1 MARYAVEHIW
11 EGKKEYFLIRDHQSW
26 QMVLLPSKYLTH
38 LIRANRSPNTVG
50 RRAKSIRFYLEYLNE
65 TELELSQVAEQEFQ
79 EQYEHYV
86 GFLHWLK
93 AGNHLNDKKEKLPSN
108 KTCNAYLKDVFRF
121 FCFLELEADMERLKV
136 LYYDSFT
143 THDSI
148 GVKRK
153 LRFRS
158 FNGYLKE
165 EERNVRPAE
174 HNEILELLKQCTNC
188 RDQLLIML
196 LAETGYRIGEILG
209 VDYTR
214 DIDYERHTIRVFFRD
229 DNENRARAKNAAY
242 RNAKISDATFQ
253 FLLFYLSKY
262 RELLQH
268 QQMLFV
274 NIEGETKGKA
284 LQVDLERNETVHVP
298 ITCLRGFDRIFI
310 HRMKEELKTLAG
322 QRKYTTEYR
331 DQWMC
336 LTHYPEIE
344 IAESFLASKDGKE
357 LLWDFTLGCP
367 RNLKMQIFTVLKVVI
382 HTYEGEMRKEKLLAL
397 RRFYQFCVK
406 HQVADIETMTLD
418 KEQQFEQ
425 ELAEEFKGRKKRTVF
440 GILRTSRKILFI
452 QASEI
457 HWQANVWFLERFH
470 FSKERM
476 NPSKPIE
483 LVSFKEVTNLENQ
496 KILQKYL
503 RYLFG
508 ITDLCIST
516 IRIKL
521 LELRTFLVH
530 FNGEKKP
537 IYEMEAEKIQKYLE
551 GIRNQNTREAT
562 ANGRIFMILQFYN
575 FLVVK
580 RYLKKI
586 PFRHEYYLQK
596 EVRVHNDRSVPE
608 GVYTE
613 ILSKLAEF
621 PEHLRLM
628 FLHLWCTGIRGSE
641 VCTLTGDGY
650 EEKDGDY
657 WLKVYQVKMKTYK
670 RIPIPEALYKLVQV
684 YKKKYQIGPEEYLFQ
699 NQTGGAFRYGTFRY
713 QMLKYCE
720 KYQIADGEYLF
731 KSHDYRHNLA
741 TLYYDSGISLQAVR
755 DYLGHEYEEM
765 TRQYVDYMPKKLEKA
780 SEAYFQE
787 ETHSFAAELMK
798 GEFHG

>member
-1 MARYAVEHIW
+1 MPAYQLYVYEEQEKREALEQKICEQVDACTEVNGVIRNRV
-11 EGKKEYFLIRDHQSW
+11 KKFLI
-26 QMVLLPSKYLTH
+26 
-38 LIRANRSPNTVG
+38 
-50 RRAKSIRFYLEYLNE
+50 EE
-65 TELELSQVAEQEFQ
+65 
-79 EQYEHYV
+79 
-86 GFLHWLK
+86 
-93 AGNHLNDKKEKLPSN
+93 
-108 KTCNAYLKDVFRF
+108 
-121 FCFLELEADMERLKV
+121 
-136 LYYDSFT
+136 
-143 THDSI
+143 
-148 GVKRK
+148 GV
-153 LRFRS
+153 
-158 FNGYLKE
+158 
-165 EERNVRPAE
+165 
-174 HNEILELLKQCTNC
+174 T
-188 RDQLLIML
+188 
-196 LAETGYRIGEILG
+196 
-209 VDYTR
+209 
-214 DIDYERHTIRVFFRD
+214 DISEM
-229 DNENRARAKNAAY
+229 NAALRVRY
-242 RNAKISDATFQ
+242 
-253 FLLFYLSKY
+253 
-262 RELLQH
+262 
-268 QQMLFV
+268 
-274 NIEGETKGKA
+274 EGY
-284 LQVDLERNETVHVP
+284 LERNETVYVP
-298 ITCLRGFDRIFI
+298 ITCLRGFDKIFI

-331 DQWMC
+331 DQWLC
-336 LTHYPEIE
+336 LTHYPEVE
-344 IAESFLASKDGKE
+344 VAESFLMSKGGME
-357 LLWDFTLGCP
+357 LVWNFTLECP
-367 RNLKMQIFTVLKVVI
+367 RKLKMQIFTVLKEVI
-382 HTYEGEMRKEKLLAL
+382 HTYKGWTRKEKLLVL
-397 RRFYQFCVK
+397 QRLYQFCVEE
-406 HQVADIETMTLD
+406 QVSDIETMTMEE
-418 KEQQFEQ
+418 EQRFEQ
-425 ELAEEFKGRKKRTVF
+425 ELSEHFCRKKKSMGVAVIRM
-440 GILRTSRKILFI
+440 SRKILFL
-452 QASEI
+452 QAPEI
-457 HWQANVWFLERFH
+457 NWNANVWFLERFH

-496 KILQKYL
+496 KILQKYM

-516 IRIKL
+516 IRIKM

-530 FNGEKKP
+530 FNGEKSP
-537 IYEMEAEKIQKYLE
+537 IYEVEAEKIQRYLE
-551 GIRNQNTREAT
+551 SIQKQDTREKT

-575 FLVVK
+575 FLTVK
-580 RYLKKI
+580 GYLKKI

-596 EVRVHNDRSVPE
+596 EVHIHHDRSVPE
-608 GVYTE
+608 RIYTE

-720 KYQIADGEYLF
+720 KYQIANGEYIF

-741 TLYYDSGISLQAVR
+741 TLYYDSGISIQAVR

-765 TRQYVDYMPKKLEKA
+765 TRQYVDYMPKKLEQA

-787 ETHSFAAELMK
+787 ETHSFATELMK

>member
-1 MARYAVEHIW
+1 MPAYQLYVYEEQEKREALEQKICEQVDACTEVNGVIRNRV
-11 EGKKEYFLIRDHQSW
+11 KKFLI
-26 QMVLLPSKYLTH
+26 
-38 LIRANRSPNTVG
+38 
-50 RRAKSIRFYLEYLNE
+50 EE
-65 TELELSQVAEQEFQ
+65 
-79 EQYEHYV
+79 
-86 GFLHWLK
+86 
-93 AGNHLNDKKEKLPSN
+93 
-108 KTCNAYLKDVFRF
+108 
-121 FCFLELEADMERLKV
+121 
-136 LYYDSFT
+136 
-143 THDSI
+143 
-148 GVKRK
+148 GV
-153 LRFRS
+153 
-158 FNGYLKE
+158 
-165 EERNVRPAE
+165 
-174 HNEILELLKQCTNC
+174 T
-188 RDQLLIML
+188 
-196 LAETGYRIGEILG
+196 
-209 VDYTR
+209 
-214 DIDYERHTIRVFFRD
+214 DISEM
-229 DNENRARAKNAAY
+229 NAALRVRY
-242 RNAKISDATFQ
+242 
-253 FLLFYLSKY
+253 
-262 RELLQH
+262 
-268 QQMLFV
+268 
-274 NIEGETKGKA
+274 EGY
-284 LQVDLERNETVHVP
+284 LERNETVYVP
-298 ITCLRGFDRIFI
+298 ITCLRGFDKIFI

-331 DQWMC
+331 DQWLC
-336 LTHYPEIE
+336 LTHYPEVE
-344 IAESFLASKDGKE
+344 VAESFLMSKGGME
-357 LLWDFTLGCP
+357 LVWNFTLECP
-367 RNLKMQIFTVLKVVI
+367 GKLKMQIFTVLKEVI
-382 HTYEGEMRKEKLLAL
+382 HTYKGWTRKEKLLAL
-397 RRFYQFCVK
+397 QRLYQFCVEE
-406 HQVADIETMTLD
+406 QVSDIETMTMEE
-418 KEQQFEQ
+418 EQRFEQ
-425 ELAEEFKGRKKRTVF
+425 ELSEHFCRKKKSMGVAVIRM
-440 GILRTSRKILFI
+440 SRKILFL
-452 QASEI
+452 QAPEI
-457 HWQANVWFLERFH
+457 NWNANVWFLERFH

-496 KILQKYL
+496 KILQKYM

-516 IRIKL
+516 IRIKM

-530 FNGEKKP
+530 FNGEKSP
-537 IYEMEAEKIQKYLE
+537 IYEVEAEKIQRYLE
-551 GIRNQNTREAT
+551 SIQKQDTREKT

-575 FLVVK
+575 FLTVK
-580 RYLKKI
+580 GYLKKI

-596 EVRVHNDRSVPE
+596 EVHIHHDRSVPE
-608 GVYTE
+608 RIYTE

-720 KYQIADGEYLF
+720 KYQIANGEYIF

-741 TLYYDSGISLQAVR
+741 TLYYDSGISIQAVR

-765 TRQYVDYMPKKLEKA
+765 TRQYVDYMPKKLEQA

-787 ETHSFAAELMK
+787 ETHSFATELMK

>member
-1 MARYAVEHIW
+1 MPAYQLYVYEKQEKREALEQKICEQVDACTEVNGVIRNRV
-11 EGKKEYFLIRDHQSW
+11 KKFLI
-26 QMVLLPSKYLTH
+26 
-38 LIRANRSPNTVG
+38 
-50 RRAKSIRFYLEYLNE
+50 EE
-65 TELELSQVAEQEFQ
+65 
-79 EQYEHYV
+79 
-86 GFLHWLK
+86 
-93 AGNHLNDKKEKLPSN
+93 
-108 KTCNAYLKDVFRF
+108 
-121 FCFLELEADMERLKV
+121 
-136 LYYDSFT
+136 
-143 THDSI
+143 
-148 GVKRK
+148 GV
-153 LRFRS
+153 
-158 FNGYLKE
+158 
-165 EERNVRPAE
+165 
-174 HNEILELLKQCTNC
+174 T
-188 RDQLLIML
+188 
-196 LAETGYRIGEILG
+196 
-209 VDYTR
+209 
-214 DIDYERHTIRVFFRD
+214 DISEM
-229 DNENRARAKNAAY
+229 NAALRVRY
-242 RNAKISDATFQ
+242 
-253 FLLFYLSKY
+253 
-262 RELLQH
+262 
-268 QQMLFV
+268 
-274 NIEGETKGKA
+274 EGY
-284 LQVDLERNETVHVP
+284 LERNETVYVP
-298 ITCLRGFDRIFI
+298 ITCLRGFDKIFI

-331 DQWMC
+331 DQWLC
-336 LTHYPEIE
+336 LTHYPEVE
-344 IAESFLASKDGKE
+344 VAESFLMSKGEME
-357 LLWDFTLGCP
+357 LVWNFTLECP
-367 RNLKMQIFTVLKVVI
+367 RKLKMQIFTVLKEVI
-382 HTYEGEMRKEKLLAL
+382 HAYKGWTRKEKLLAL
-397 RRFYQFCVK
+397 QRLYQFCVEE
-406 HQVADIETMTLD
+406 QVSDIETMTMEE
-418 KEQQFEQ
+418 EQRFEQ
-425 ELAEEFKGRKKRTVF
+425 ELSEHFCRKKKSVGVAVIRM
-440 GILRTSRKILFI
+440 SRKILFL
-452 QASEI
+452 QAPEI
-457 HWQANVWFLERFH
+457 NWNANVWFLERFH

-496 KILQKYL
+496 KILQKYM

-516 IRIKL
+516 IRIKM

-530 FNGEKKP
+530 FNGEESP
-537 IYEMEAEKIQKYLE
+537 IYEVEAEKIQRYLE
-551 GIRNQNTREAT
+551 SIQKQDTHEKT

-575 FLVVK
+575 VLIVK
-580 RYLKKI
+580 GYLKKI

-596 EVRVHNDRSVPE
+596 EVHIHHDRSVSE
-608 GVYTE
+608 RTYTE

-720 KYQIADGEYLF
+720 KYQIANGEYIF

-741 TLYYDSGISLQAVR
+741 TLYYDSGISIQAVR

>member
-1 MARYAVEHIW
+1 MPAYQLHIY
-11 EGKKEYFLIRDHQSW
+11 EQQEEREALEQKICEQVDTCTEVNGKIRNRVKKFLIEEGITNISEMDVALR
-26 QMVLLPSKYLTH
+26 LRYEE
-38 LIRANRSPNTVG
+38 
-50 RRAKSIRFYLEYLNE
+50 YLE
-65 TELELSQVAEQEFQ
+65 
-79 EQYEHYV
+79 
-86 GFLHWLK
+86 K
-93 AGNHLNDKKEKLPSN
+93 
-108 KTCNAYLKDVFRF
+108 
-121 FCFLELEADMERLKV
+121 
-136 LYYDSFT
+136 
-143 THDSI
+143 
-148 GVKRK
+148 
-153 LRFRS
+153 
-158 FNGYLKE
+158 
-165 EERNVRPAE
+165 
-174 HNEILELLKQCTNC
+174 
-188 RDQLLIML
+188 
-196 LAETGYRIGEILG
+196 
-209 VDYTR
+209 
-214 DIDYERHTIRVFFRD
+214 
-229 DNENRARAKNAAY
+229 
-242 RNAKISDATFQ
+242 
-253 FLLFYLSKY
+253 
-262 RELLQH
+262 
-268 QQMLFV
+268 
-274 NIEGETKGKA
+274 
-284 LQVDLERNETVHVP
+284 NETVHAP
-298 ITCLRGFDRIFI
+298 ITCLRGFDRIFL

-331 DQWMC
+331 DQWLC
-336 LTHYPEIE
+336 LTHYPDVEV
-344 IAESFLASKDGKE
+344 AESFLTSKDGKE
-357 LLWDFTLGCP
+357 LVWNFTLECP
-367 RNLKMQIFTVLKVVI
+367 RKLKMQIFTVLKEVI
-382 HTYEGEMRKEKLLAL
+382 HTYEGWTRKEKLLAL
-397 RRFYQFCVK
+397 QRLYQFCVVN
-406 HQVADIETMTLD
+406 QVSDIETMTLEE
-418 KEQQFEQ
+418 EQKFALKLSEDLG
-425 ELAEEFKGRKKRTVF
+425 EKKKNAVF
-440 GILRTSRKILFI
+440 GILRMSRKILFL
-452 QASEI
+452 QAPEI
-457 HWQANVWFLERFH
+457 NWNANVWFLERFH
-470 FSKERM
+470 FSKERI
-476 NPSKPIE
+476 NPSKPVE

-521 LELRTFLVH
+521 LELRTFLVY
-530 FNGEKKP
+530 FNGEEKP
-537 IYEMEAEKIQKYLE
+537 IYEVEAEKIQRYLE
-551 GIRNQNTREAT
+551 SIQRQDTREKT

-586 PFRHEYYLQK
+586 PFRYEYYLQK
-596 EVRVHNDRSVPE
+596 EVHVHNDRSVPE

-720 KYQIADGEYLF
+720 KYQIANGEYIF

-741 TLYYDSGISLQAVR
+741 TLYYDNGISIQAVR

>member
-1 MARYAVEHIW
+1 MPAYQLHVYEQPEEREVLERKICEQVDACTEIN
-11 EGKKEYFLIRDHQSW
+11 GKIRNRVKKFLIEEGITDISEMDVSLRIRYG
-26 QMVLLPSKYLTH
+26 KYL
-38 LIRANRSPNTVG
+38 
-50 RRAKSIRFYLEYLNE
+50 K
-65 TELELSQVAEQEFQ
+65 
-79 EQYEHYV
+79 
-86 GFLHWLK
+86 
-93 AGNHLNDKKEKLPSN
+93 
-108 KTCNAYLKDVFRF
+108 
-121 FCFLELEADMERLKV
+121 
-136 LYYDSFT
+136 
-143 THDSI
+143 
-148 GVKRK
+148 
-153 LRFRS
+153 
-158 FNGYLKE
+158 
-165 EERNVRPAE
+165 
-174 HNEILELLKQCTNC
+174 
-188 RDQLLIML
+188 
-196 LAETGYRIGEILG
+196 
-209 VDYTR
+209 
-214 DIDYERHTIRVFFRD
+214 
-229 DNENRARAKNAAY
+229 
-242 RNAKISDATFQ
+242 
-253 FLLFYLSKY
+253 
-262 RELLQH
+262 
-268 QQMLFV
+268 
-274 NIEGETKGKA
+274 
-284 LQVDLERNETVHVP
+284 RNETVHAP
-298 ITCLRGFDRIFI
+298 ITCLRGFDGIVI
-310 HRMKEELKTLAG
+310 HRMKEEMQTLAG
-322 QRKYTTEYR
+322 RRKYTTEYR

-344 IAESFLASKDGKE
+344 VAESFLSSRDGEE
-357 LLWDFTLGCP
+357 LVWNFTLECP
-367 RNLKMQIFTVLKVVI
+367 KNLKIQIFTVLKEVI
-382 HTYEGEMRKEKLLAL
+382 HTYKGRYRKEKLLAL
-397 RRFYQFCVK
+397 QRFYQFCVK
-406 HQVADIETMTLD
+406 HQVTDIETMTLAE
-418 KEQQFEQ
+418 EQRFEQ
-425 ELAEEFKGRKKRTVF
+425 EFSERCGEGKKSAAF
-440 GILRTSRKILFI
+440 NILRTSRKILFL
-452 QASEI
+452 QAPEI

-470 FSKERM
+470 FSRERM
-476 NPSKPIE
+476 NPSKPVDLI
-483 LVSFKEVTNLENQ
+483 SFKEVTNLENQ
-496 KILQKYL
+496 KMLQKYL

-508 ITDLCIST
+508 ITDLSIST
-516 IRIKL
+516 IRIKQ
-521 LELRTFLVH
+521 LELRTFLAH
-530 FNGEKKP
+530 FNGEQKP

-551 GIRNQNTREAT
+551 SIQRQDTREKT
-562 ANGRIFMILQFYN
+562 VNGRIFVILQFYN

-580 RYLKKI
+580 GYLKNI

>member
-1 MARYAVEHIW
+1 MWVLSEVREKVCDFQKLPLDKSHFITEVKNMPAYQLYVYEEQEKREALEQKICEQVDACTEVNGVIRNRV
-11 EGKKEYFLIRDHQSW
+11 KKFLI
-26 QMVLLPSKYLTH
+26 
-38 LIRANRSPNTVG
+38 
-50 RRAKSIRFYLEYLNE
+50 EE
-65 TELELSQVAEQEFQ
+65 
-79 EQYEHYV
+79 
-86 GFLHWLK
+86 
-93 AGNHLNDKKEKLPSN
+93 
-108 KTCNAYLKDVFRF
+108 
-121 FCFLELEADMERLKV
+121 
-136 LYYDSFT
+136 
-143 THDSI
+143 
-148 GVKRK
+148 GV
-153 LRFRS
+153 
-158 FNGYLKE
+158 
-165 EERNVRPAE
+165 
-174 HNEILELLKQCTNC
+174 T
-188 RDQLLIML
+188 
-196 LAETGYRIGEILG
+196 
-209 VDYTR
+209 
-214 DIDYERHTIRVFFRD
+214 DISEM
-229 DNENRARAKNAAY
+229 NAALRVRY
-242 RNAKISDATFQ
+242 
-253 FLLFYLSKY
+253 
-262 RELLQH
+262 
-268 QQMLFV
+268 
-274 NIEGETKGKA
+274 EGY
-284 LQVDLERNETVHVP
+284 LERNETVYVP
-298 ITCLRGFDRIFI
+298 ITCLRGFDKIFI

-331 DQWMC
+331 DQWLC
-336 LTHYPEIE
+336 LTHYPEVE
-344 IAESFLASKDGKE
+344 VAESFLMSKGGME
-357 LLWDFTLGCP
+357 LVWNFTLECP
-367 RNLKMQIFTVLKVVI
+367 RKLKMQIFTVLKEVI
-382 HTYEGEMRKEKLLAL
+382 HTYKGWTRKEKLLAL
-397 RRFYQFCVK
+397 QRLYQFCVEE
-406 HQVADIETMTLD
+406 QVSDIETMTMEE
-418 KEQQFEQ
+418 EQRFEQ
-425 ELAEEFKGRKKRTVF
+425 ELSEHFCRKKKSMGVAVIRM
-440 GILRTSRKILFI
+440 SRKILFL
-452 QASEI
+452 QAPEI
-457 HWQANVWFLERFH
+457 NWNANVWFLERFH

-496 KILQKYL
+496 KILQKYM

-516 IRIKL
+516 IRIKM

-530 FNGEKKP
+530 FNGEKSP
-537 IYEMEAEKIQKYLE
+537 IYEVEAEKIQRYLE
-551 GIRNQNTREAT
+551 SIQKQDTREKT

-575 FLVVK
+575 FLTVK
-580 RYLKKI
+580 GYLKKI

-596 EVRVHNDRSVPE
+596 EVHIHHDRSVPE
-608 GVYTE
+608 RIYTE

-720 KYQIADGEYLF
+720 KYQIANGEYIF

-741 TLYYDSGISLQAVR
+741 TLYYDSGISIQAVR

-765 TRQYVDYMPKKLEKA
+765 TRQYVDYMPKKLEQA

-787 ETHSFAAELMK
+787 ETHSFATELMK

>member
-1 MARYAVEHIW
+1 MPAYQLYVYEEQEKREALEQKICEQVDACTEVNGVIRNRV
-11 EGKKEYFLIRDHQSW
+11 KKFLI
-26 QMVLLPSKYLTH
+26 
-38 LIRANRSPNTVG
+38 
-50 RRAKSIRFYLEYLNE
+50 EE
-65 TELELSQVAEQEFQ
+65 
-79 EQYEHYV
+79 
-86 GFLHWLK
+86 
-93 AGNHLNDKKEKLPSN
+93 
-108 KTCNAYLKDVFRF
+108 
-121 FCFLELEADMERLKV
+121 
-136 LYYDSFT
+136 
-143 THDSI
+143 
-148 GVKRK
+148 GV
-153 LRFRS
+153 
-158 FNGYLKE
+158 
-165 EERNVRPAE
+165 
-174 HNEILELLKQCTNC
+174 T
-188 RDQLLIML
+188 
-196 LAETGYRIGEILG
+196 
-209 VDYTR
+209 
-214 DIDYERHTIRVFFRD
+214 DISEM
-229 DNENRARAKNAAY
+229 NAALRVRY
-242 RNAKISDATFQ
+242 
-253 FLLFYLSKY
+253 
-262 RELLQH
+262 
-268 QQMLFV
+268 
-274 NIEGETKGKA
+274 EGY
-284 LQVDLERNETVHVP
+284 LERNETVYVP
-298 ITCLRGFDRIFI
+298 ITCLRGFDKIFI

-331 DQWMC
+331 DQWLC
-336 LTHYPEIE
+336 LTHYPEVE
-344 IAESFLASKDGKE
+344 VAESFLMSKGGME
-357 LLWDFTLGCP
+357 LVWNFTLECP
-367 RNLKMQIFTVLKVVI
+367 RKLKMQIFTVLKEVI
-382 HTYEGEMRKEKLLAL
+382 HTYKGWTRKEKLLAL
-397 RRFYQFCVK
+397 QRLYQFCVEE
-406 HQVADIETMTLD
+406 QVSDIETMTMEE
-418 KEQQFEQ
+418 EQRFEQ
-425 ELAEEFKGRKKRTVF
+425 ELSEHFCRKKKSMGVAVIRM
-440 GILRTSRKILFI
+440 SRKILFL
-452 QASEI
+452 QAPEI
-457 HWQANVWFLERFH
+457 NWNANVWFLERFH

-496 KILQKYL
+496 KILQKYM

-516 IRIKL
+516 IRIKM

-530 FNGEKKP
+530 FNGEEKP
-537 IYEMEAEKIQKYLE
+537 IYEVEAEKIQRYLE
-551 GIRNQNTREAT
+551 SIQKQDTREKT

-575 FLVVK
+575 FLTVK
-580 RYLKKI
+580 GYLKKI

-596 EVRVHNDRSVPE
+596 EVHIHHDRSVPE
-608 GVYTE
+608 RIYTE

-720 KYQIADGEYLF
+720 KYQIANGEYIF

-741 TLYYDSGISLQAVR
+741 TLYYDSGISIQAVR

-765 TRQYVDYMPKKLEKA
+765 TRQYVDYMPKKLEQA

-787 ETHSFAAELMK
+787 ETHSFATELMK

>member
-1 MARYAVEHIW
+1 MPAYQLYVYEEQEKREALEQKICEQVDACTEVNGVIRNRV
-11 EGKKEYFLIRDHQSW
+11 KKFLI
-26 QMVLLPSKYLTH
+26 
-38 LIRANRSPNTVG
+38 
-50 RRAKSIRFYLEYLNE
+50 EE
-65 TELELSQVAEQEFQ
+65 
-79 EQYEHYV
+79 
-86 GFLHWLK
+86 
-93 AGNHLNDKKEKLPSN
+93 
-108 KTCNAYLKDVFRF
+108 
-121 FCFLELEADMERLKV
+121 
-136 LYYDSFT
+136 
-143 THDSI
+143 
-148 GVKRK
+148 GV
-153 LRFRS
+153 
-158 FNGYLKE
+158 
-165 EERNVRPAE
+165 
-174 HNEILELLKQCTNC
+174 T
-188 RDQLLIML
+188 
-196 LAETGYRIGEILG
+196 
-209 VDYTR
+209 
-214 DIDYERHTIRVFFRD
+214 DISEM
-229 DNENRARAKNAAY
+229 NAALRVRY
-242 RNAKISDATFQ
+242 
-253 FLLFYLSKY
+253 
-262 RELLQH
+262 
-268 QQMLFV
+268 
-274 NIEGETKGKA
+274 EGY
-284 LQVDLERNETVHVP
+284 LERNETVYVP
-298 ITCLRGFDRIFI
+298 ITCLRGFDKIFI

-331 DQWMC
+331 DQWLC
-336 LTHYPEIE
+336 LTHYPEVE
-344 IAESFLASKDGKE
+344 VAESFLMSKGGME
-357 LLWDFTLGCP
+357 LVWNFTLECP
-367 RNLKMQIFTVLKVVI
+367 RKLKMQIFTVLKEVI
-382 HTYEGEMRKEKLLAL
+382 HTYKGWTRKEKLLAL
-397 RRFYQFCVK
+397 QRLYQFCVEE
-406 HQVADIETMTLD
+406 QVSDIETMTMEE
-418 KEQQFEQ
+418 EQRFEQ
-425 ELAEEFKGRKKRTVF
+425 ELSEHFCRKKKSMGVDVIRM
-440 GILRTSRKILFI
+440 SRKILFL
-452 QASEI
+452 QAPEI
-457 HWQANVWFLERFH
+457 NWNANVWFLERFH

-496 KILQKYL
+496 KILQKYM

-516 IRIKL
+516 IRIKM

-530 FNGEKKP
+530 FNGEKSP
-537 IYEMEAEKIQKYLE
+537 IYEVEAEKIQRYLE
-551 GIRNQNTREAT
+551 SIQKQDTREKT

-575 FLVVK
+575 FLTVK
-580 RYLKKI
+580 GYLKKI

-596 EVRVHNDRSVPE
+596 EVHIHHDRSVPE
-608 GVYTE
+608 RIYTE

-720 KYQIADGEYLF
+720 KYQIANGEYIF

-741 TLYYDSGISLQAVR
+741 TLYYDSGISIQAVR

-765 TRQYVDYMPKKLEKA
+765 TRQYVDYMPKKLEQA

-787 ETHSFAAELMK
+787 ETHSFATELMK

>member
-1 MARYAVEHIW
+1 MPAYQLYVYEEQEKREALEQKICEQVDACTEVNGVIRNRV
-11 EGKKEYFLIRDHQSW
+11 KKFLI
-26 QMVLLPSKYLTH
+26 
-38 LIRANRSPNTVG
+38 
-50 RRAKSIRFYLEYLNE
+50 EE
-65 TELELSQVAEQEFQ
+65 
-79 EQYEHYV
+79 
-86 GFLHWLK
+86 
-93 AGNHLNDKKEKLPSN
+93 
-108 KTCNAYLKDVFRF
+108 
-121 FCFLELEADMERLKV
+121 
-136 LYYDSFT
+136 
-143 THDSI
+143 
-148 GVKRK
+148 GV
-153 LRFRS
+153 
-158 FNGYLKE
+158 
-165 EERNVRPAE
+165 
-174 HNEILELLKQCTNC
+174 T
-188 RDQLLIML
+188 
-196 LAETGYRIGEILG
+196 
-209 VDYTR
+209 
-214 DIDYERHTIRVFFRD
+214 DISEM
-229 DNENRARAKNAAY
+229 NAALRVRY
-242 RNAKISDATFQ
+242 
-253 FLLFYLSKY
+253 
-262 RELLQH
+262 
-268 QQMLFV
+268 
-274 NIEGETKGKA
+274 EGY
-284 LQVDLERNETVHVP
+284 LERNETVYVP
-298 ITCLRGFDRIFI
+298 ITCLRGFDKIFI

-331 DQWMC
+331 DQWLC
-336 LTHYPEIE
+336 LTHYPEVE
-344 IAESFLASKDGKE
+344 VAESFLMSKGGTE
-357 LLWDFTLGCP
+357 LVWNFTLECP
-367 RNLKMQIFTVLKVVI
+367 RKLKMQIFTVLKEVI
-382 HTYEGEMRKEKLLAL
+382 HTYKGWTRKEKLLAL
-397 RRFYQFCVK
+397 QRLYQFCVEE
-406 HQVADIETMTLD
+406 QVSDIETMTMEE
-418 KEQQFEQ
+418 EQRFEQ
-425 ELAEEFKGRKKRTVF
+425 ELSEHFCRKKKSMGVAVIRM
-440 GILRTSRKILFI
+440 SRKILFL
-452 QASEI
+452 QAPEI
-457 HWQANVWFLERFH
+457 NWNANVWFLERFH

-496 KILQKYL
+496 KILQKYM

-516 IRIKL
+516 IRIKM

-530 FNGEKKP
+530 FNGEKSP
-537 IYEMEAEKIQKYLE
+537 IYEVEAEKIQRYLE
-551 GIRNQNTREAT
+551 SIQKQDTREKT

-575 FLVVK
+575 FLTVK
-580 RYLKKI
+580 GYLKKI

-596 EVRVHNDRSVPE
+596 EVHIHHDRSVPE
-608 GVYTE
+608 RIYTE

-720 KYQIADGEYLF
+720 KYQIANGEYIF

-741 TLYYDSGISLQAVR
+741 TLYYDSGISIQAVR

-765 TRQYVDYMPKKLEKA
+765 TRQYVDYMPKKLEQA

-787 ETHSFAAELMK
+787 ETHSFATELMK

>member
-1 MARYAVEHIW
+1 MPAYQLYVYEEQEKREALEQRISEQVDACTEVN
-11 EGKKEYFLIRDHQSW
+11 GKIRNRVKKFLIEEGITDISEMNAALR
-26 QMVLLPSKYLTH
+26 V
-38 LIRANRSPNTVG
+38 
-50 RRAKSIRFYLEYLNE
+50 
-65 TELELSQVAEQEFQ
+65 
-79 EQYEHYV
+79 QYE
-86 GFLHWLK
+86 
-93 AGNHLNDKKEKLPSN
+93 
-108 KTCNAYLKDVFRF
+108 
-121 FCFLELEADMERLKV
+121 
-136 LYYDSFT
+136 
-143 THDSI
+143 
-148 GVKRK
+148 
-153 LRFRS
+153 
-158 FNGYLKE
+158 GY
-165 EERNVRPAE
+165 
-174 HNEILELLKQCTNC
+174 
-188 RDQLLIML
+188 
-196 LAETGYRIGEILG
+196 
-209 VDYTR
+209 
-214 DIDYERHTIRVFFRD
+214 
-229 DNENRARAKNAAY
+229 
-242 RNAKISDATFQ
+242 
-253 FLLFYLSKY
+253 
-262 RELLQH
+262 
-268 QQMLFV
+268 
-274 NIEGETKGKA
+274 
-284 LQVDLERNETVHVP
+284 LERNETVHVP
-298 ITCLRGFDRIFI
+298 ITCLRAFDKIFI
-310 HRMKEELKTLAG
+310 HRMKEEMQTLAG
-322 QRKYTTEYR
+322 RRKYTIEYQ

-336 LTHYPEIE
+336 LTHYPDVE

-357 LLWDFTLGCP
+357 LLWDFTLEYP
-367 RNLKMQIFTVLKVVI
+367 RNLKMQIFMVLKAVI

-397 RRFYQFCVK
+397 RRFYRFCVN
-406 HQVADIETMTLD
+406 HQVTDIETMTLSE
-418 KEQQFEQ
+418 EQQFEQ
-425 ELAEEFKGRKKRTVF
+425 ELAEEFKGRKKRAVF

-452 QASEI
+452 QAPEI

-476 NPSKPIE
+476 NPSKPVE

-530 FNGEKKP
+530 FNGEEKP

-580 RYLKKI
+580 GYLKKI

-596 EVRVHNDRSVPE
+596 EVRVHNDRSVP
-608 GVYTE
+608 GNVYVE

-650 EEKDGDY
+650 EEK
-657 WLKVYQVKMKTYK
+657 
-670 RIPIPEALYKLVQV
+670 QV

-720 KYQIADGEYLF
+720 KYQIANGEYIF

>member
-1 MARYAVEHIW
+1 MPAYQLYVYEEQEKREALEQKICEQVDACTEVNGVIRNRV
-11 EGKKEYFLIRDHQSW
+11 KKFLI
-26 QMVLLPSKYLTH
+26 
-38 LIRANRSPNTVG
+38 
-50 RRAKSIRFYLEYLNE
+50 EE
-65 TELELSQVAEQEFQ
+65 
-79 EQYEHYV
+79 
-86 GFLHWLK
+86 
-93 AGNHLNDKKEKLPSN
+93 
-108 KTCNAYLKDVFRF
+108 
-121 FCFLELEADMERLKV
+121 
-136 LYYDSFT
+136 
-143 THDSI
+143 
-148 GVKRK
+148 GV
-153 LRFRS
+153 
-158 FNGYLKE
+158 
-165 EERNVRPAE
+165 
-174 HNEILELLKQCTNC
+174 T
-188 RDQLLIML
+188 
-196 LAETGYRIGEILG
+196 
-209 VDYTR
+209 
-214 DIDYERHTIRVFFRD
+214 DISEM
-229 DNENRARAKNAAY
+229 NAALRVRY
-242 RNAKISDATFQ
+242 
-253 FLLFYLSKY
+253 
-262 RELLQH
+262 
-268 QQMLFV
+268 
-274 NIEGETKGKA
+274 EGY
-284 LQVDLERNETVHVP
+284 LERNETVYVP
-298 ITCLRGFDRIFI
+298 ITCLRGFDKIFI

-331 DQWMC
+331 DQWLC
-336 LTHYPEIE
+336 LTHYPEVE
-344 IAESFLASKDGKE
+344 VAESFLMSKGEME
-357 LLWDFTLGCP
+357 LVWNFTLECP
-367 RNLKMQIFTVLKVVI
+367 RKLKMQIFTVLKEVI
-382 HTYEGEMRKEKLLAL
+382 HAYKGWTRKEKLLAL
-397 RRFYQFCVK
+397 QRLYQFCVEE
-406 HQVADIETMTLD
+406 QVSDIETMTMEE
-418 KEQQFEQ
+418 EQRFEQ
-425 ELAEEFKGRKKRTVF
+425 ELSEHFCRKKKSVGVAVIRM
-440 GILRTSRKILFI
+440 SRKILFL
-452 QASEI
+452 QAPEI
-457 HWQANVWFLERFH
+457 NWNANVWFLERFH

-496 KILQKYL
+496 KILQKYM

-516 IRIKL
+516 IRIKM

-530 FNGEKKP
+530 FNGEKSP
-537 IYEMEAEKIQKYLE
+537 IYEVEAEKIQRYLE
-551 GIRNQNTREAT
+551 SIQKQDTREKT

-575 FLVVK
+575 FLIVK
-580 RYLKKI
+580 GYLKKI

-596 EVRVHNDRSVPE
+596 EVHVHHDRSVPE
-608 GVYTE
+608 RIYTE

-720 KYQIADGEYLF
+720 KYQIANGEYIF

-741 TLYYDSGISLQAVR
+741 TLYYDSGISIQAVR

-765 TRQYVDYMPKKLEKA
+765 TRQYVDYMPKKLEQA

-787 ETHSFAAELMK
+787 ETHSFATELMK

>member
-1 MARYAVEHIW
+1 MPAYQLYVYEEQEKREALEQKICEQVDACTEVNGVIRNRV
-11 EGKKEYFLIRDHQSW
+11 KKFLI
-26 QMVLLPSKYLTH
+26 
-38 LIRANRSPNTVG
+38 
-50 RRAKSIRFYLEYLNE
+50 EE
-65 TELELSQVAEQEFQ
+65 
-79 EQYEHYV
+79 
-86 GFLHWLK
+86 
-93 AGNHLNDKKEKLPSN
+93 
-108 KTCNAYLKDVFRF
+108 
-121 FCFLELEADMERLKV
+121 
-136 LYYDSFT
+136 
-143 THDSI
+143 
-148 GVKRK
+148 GV
-153 LRFRS
+153 
-158 FNGYLKE
+158 
-165 EERNVRPAE
+165 
-174 HNEILELLKQCTNC
+174 T
-188 RDQLLIML
+188 
-196 LAETGYRIGEILG
+196 
-209 VDYTR
+209 
-214 DIDYERHTIRVFFRD
+214 DISEM
-229 DNENRARAKNAAY
+229 NAALRVRY
-242 RNAKISDATFQ
+242 
-253 FLLFYLSKY
+253 
-262 RELLQH
+262 
-268 QQMLFV
+268 
-274 NIEGETKGKA
+274 EGY
-284 LQVDLERNETVHVP
+284 LERNETVYVP
-298 ITCLRGFDRIFI
+298 ITCLRGFDKIFI

-331 DQWMC
+331 DQWLC
-336 LTHYPEIE
+336 LTHYPEVE
-344 IAESFLASKDGKE
+344 VAESFLMSKGGME
-357 LLWDFTLGCP
+357 LVWNFTLECP
-367 RNLKMQIFTVLKVVI
+367 RKLKMQIFTVLKEVI
-382 HTYEGEMRKEKLLAL
+382 HTYKGWTRKEKLLAL
-397 RRFYQFCVK
+397 QRLYQFCVEE
-406 HQVADIETMTLD
+406 QVSDIETMTMEE
-418 KEQQFEQ
+418 EQRFEQ
-425 ELAEEFKGRKKRTVF
+425 ELSEHFCRKKKSMGVAVIRM
-440 GILRTSRKILFI
+440 SRKILFL
-452 QASEI
+452 QAPEI
-457 HWQANVWFLERFH
+457 NWNANVWFLERFH

-496 KILQKYL
+496 KILQKYM

-516 IRIKL
+516 IRIKM

-530 FNGEKKP
+530 FNGEKSP
-537 IYEMEAEKIQKYLE
+537 IYEVEAEKIQRYLE
-551 GIRNQNTREAT
+551 SIQKQDTREKT

-575 FLVVK
+575 FLTVK
-580 RYLKKI
+580 GYLKKI

-596 EVRVHNDRSVPE
+596 EVHIHHDRSVPE
-608 GVYTE
+608 RIYTE

-720 KYQIADGEYLF
+720 KYQIANGEYIF

-741 TLYYDSGISLQAVR
+741 TLYYDSGISIQAVR

-787 ETHSFAAELMK
+787 ETHSFATELMK

>member
-1 MARYAVEHIW
+1 MPAYQLYVYEEQEKREALEQKICEQVDACTEVNGVIRNRV
-11 EGKKEYFLIRDHQSW
+11 KKFLI
-26 QMVLLPSKYLTH
+26 
-38 LIRANRSPNTVG
+38 
-50 RRAKSIRFYLEYLNE
+50 EE
-65 TELELSQVAEQEFQ
+65 
-79 EQYEHYV
+79 
-86 GFLHWLK
+86 
-93 AGNHLNDKKEKLPSN
+93 
-108 KTCNAYLKDVFRF
+108 
-121 FCFLELEADMERLKV
+121 
-136 LYYDSFT
+136 
-143 THDSI
+143 
-148 GVKRK
+148 GV
-153 LRFRS
+153 
-158 FNGYLKE
+158 
-165 EERNVRPAE
+165 
-174 HNEILELLKQCTNC
+174 T
-188 RDQLLIML
+188 
-196 LAETGYRIGEILG
+196 
-209 VDYTR
+209 
-214 DIDYERHTIRVFFRD
+214 DISEM
-229 DNENRARAKNAAY
+229 NAALRVRY
-242 RNAKISDATFQ
+242 
-253 FLLFYLSKY
+253 
-262 RELLQH
+262 
-268 QQMLFV
+268 
-274 NIEGETKGKA
+274 EGY
-284 LQVDLERNETVHVP
+284 LERNETVYVP
-298 ITCLRGFDRIFI
+298 ITCLRGFDKIFI

-331 DQWMC
+331 DQWLC
-336 LTHYPEIE
+336 LTHYPEVGV
-344 IAESFLASKDGKE
+344 AESFLMSKGGME
-357 LLWDFTLGCP
+357 LVWNFTLECP
-367 RNLKMQIFTVLKVVI
+367 RKLKMQIFTVLKEVI
-382 HTYEGEMRKEKLLAL
+382 HTYKGWTRKEKLLAL
-397 RRFYQFCVK
+397 QRLYQFCVEE
-406 HQVADIETMTLD
+406 QVSDIETMTMEE
-418 KEQQFEQ
+418 EQRFEQ
-425 ELAEEFKGRKKRTVF
+425 ELSEHFCRKKKSMGVAVIRM
-440 GILRTSRKILFI
+440 SRKILFL
-452 QASEI
+452 QAPEI
-457 HWQANVWFLERFH
+457 NWNANVWFLERFH

-496 KILQKYL
+496 KILQKYM

-516 IRIKL
+516 IRIKM

-530 FNGEKKP
+530 FNGEKSP
-537 IYEMEAEKIQKYLE
+537 IYEVEAEKIQRYLE
-551 GIRNQNTREAT
+551 SIQKQDTREKT

-575 FLVVK
+575 FLTVK
-580 RYLKKI
+580 GYLKKI

-596 EVRVHNDRSVPE
+596 EVHIHHDRSVPE
-608 GVYTE
+608 RIYTE

-720 KYQIADGEYLF
+720 KYQIANGEYIF

-741 TLYYDSGISLQAVR
+741 TLYYDSGISIQAVR

-765 TRQYVDYMPKKLEKA
+765 TRQYVDYMPKKLEQA

-787 ETHSFAAELMK
+787 ETHSFATELMK

>member
-1 MARYAVEHIW
+1 MPAYQLHIY
-11 EGKKEYFLIRDHQSW
+11 EQQEEREALEQKICEQVDACTEVNGKIRNRVKKFLIEEGITNISEMDVALR
-26 QMVLLPSKYLTH
+26 LRYEE
-38 LIRANRSPNTVG
+38 
-50 RRAKSIRFYLEYLNE
+50 YLE
-65 TELELSQVAEQEFQ
+65 
-79 EQYEHYV
+79 
-86 GFLHWLK
+86 K
-93 AGNHLNDKKEKLPSN
+93 
-108 KTCNAYLKDVFRF
+108 
-121 FCFLELEADMERLKV
+121 
-136 LYYDSFT
+136 
-143 THDSI
+143 
-148 GVKRK
+148 
-153 LRFRS
+153 
-158 FNGYLKE
+158 
-165 EERNVRPAE
+165 
-174 HNEILELLKQCTNC
+174 
-188 RDQLLIML
+188 
-196 LAETGYRIGEILG
+196 
-209 VDYTR
+209 
-214 DIDYERHTIRVFFRD
+214 
-229 DNENRARAKNAAY
+229 
-242 RNAKISDATFQ
+242 
-253 FLLFYLSKY
+253 
-262 RELLQH
+262 
-268 QQMLFV
+268 
-274 NIEGETKGKA
+274 
-284 LQVDLERNETVHVP
+284 NETVHAP
-298 ITCLRGFDRIFI
+298 ITCLRGFDRIFL

-331 DQWMC
+331 DQWLC
-336 LTHYPEIE
+336 LTHYPDVEV
-344 IAESFLASKDGKE
+344 AESFLTSKDGKE
-357 LLWDFTLGCP
+357 LVWNFTLECP
-367 RNLKMQIFTVLKVVI
+367 RKLKMQIFTVLKEVI
-382 HTYEGEMRKEKLLAL
+382 HTYEGWTRKEKLLAL
-397 RRFYQFCVK
+397 QRLYQFCVVN
-406 HQVADIETMTLD
+406 QVSDIETMTLEE
-418 KEQQFEQ
+418 EQKFALKLSEDLG
-425 ELAEEFKGRKKRTVF
+425 EKKKNAVF
-440 GILRTSRKILFI
+440 GILRMSRKILFL
-452 QASEI
+452 QAPEI
-457 HWQANVWFLERFH
+457 NWNANVWFLERFH
-470 FSKERM
+470 FSKERI
-476 NPSKPIE
+476 NPSKPVE

-521 LELRTFLVH
+521 LELRTCLVY
-530 FNGEKKP
+530 FNGEEKP
-537 IYEMEAEKIQKYLE
+537 IYEVEAEKIQRYLE
-551 GIRNQNTREAT
+551 SIQRQDTREKT

-586 PFRHEYYLQK
+586 PFRYEYYLQK
-596 EVRVHNDRSVPE
+596 EVHVHNDRSVPE

-720 KYQIADGEYLF
+720 KYQIANGEYIF

>member
-1 MARYAVEHIW
+1 MPAYQLYVYEDQEKREALEQKICEQVDACTEVNGVIRNRV
-11 EGKKEYFLIRDHQSW
+11 KKFLI
-26 QMVLLPSKYLTH
+26 
-38 LIRANRSPNTVG
+38 
-50 RRAKSIRFYLEYLNE
+50 EE
-65 TELELSQVAEQEFQ
+65 
-79 EQYEHYV
+79 
-86 GFLHWLK
+86 
-93 AGNHLNDKKEKLPSN
+93 
-108 KTCNAYLKDVFRF
+108 
-121 FCFLELEADMERLKV
+121 
-136 LYYDSFT
+136 
-143 THDSI
+143 
-148 GVKRK
+148 GV
-153 LRFRS
+153 
-158 FNGYLKE
+158 
-165 EERNVRPAE
+165 
-174 HNEILELLKQCTNC
+174 T
-188 RDQLLIML
+188 
-196 LAETGYRIGEILG
+196 
-209 VDYTR
+209 
-214 DIDYERHTIRVFFRD
+214 DISEM
-229 DNENRARAKNAAY
+229 NAALRVRY
-242 RNAKISDATFQ
+242 
-253 FLLFYLSKY
+253 
-262 RELLQH
+262 
-268 QQMLFV
+268 
-274 NIEGETKGKA
+274 EGY
-284 LQVDLERNETVHVP
+284 LERNETVYVP
-298 ITCLRGFDRIFI
+298 ITCLRGFDKIFI

-331 DQWMC
+331 DQWLC
-336 LTHYPEIE
+336 LTHYPEVE
-344 IAESFLASKDGKE
+344 VAESFLMSKGGME
-357 LLWDFTLGCP
+357 LVWNFTLECP
-367 RNLKMQIFTVLKVVI
+367 RKLKMQIFTVLKEVI
-382 HTYEGEMRKEKLLAL
+382 HTYKGWTRKEKLLAL
-397 RRFYQFCVK
+397 QRLYQFCVEE
-406 HQVADIETMTLD
+406 QVSDIETMTMEE
-418 KEQQFEQ
+418 EQRFEQ
-425 ELAEEFKGRKKRTVF
+425 ELSEHFCRKKKSMGVAVIRM
-440 GILRTSRKILFI
+440 SRKILFL
-452 QASEI
+452 QAPEI
-457 HWQANVWFLERFH
+457 NWNANVWFLERFH

-496 KILQKYL
+496 KILQKYM

-516 IRIKL
+516 IRIKM

-530 FNGEKKP
+530 FNGEKSP
-537 IYEMEAEKIQKYLE
+537 IYEVEAEKIQRYLE
-551 GIRNQNTREAT
+551 SIQKQDTREKT

-575 FLVVK
+575 FLTVK
-580 RYLKKI
+580 GYLKKI

-596 EVRVHNDRSVPE
+596 EVHIHHDRSVPE
-608 GVYTE
+608 RIYTE

-720 KYQIADGEYLF
+720 KYQIANGEYIF

-741 TLYYDSGISLQAVR
+741 TLYYDSGISIQAVR

-765 TRQYVDYMPKKLEKA
+765 TRQYVDYMPKKLEQA

-787 ETHSFAAELMK
+787 ETHSFATELMK

>member
-1 MARYAVEHIW
+1 MPAYQLYVYEEQEKREALEQKICEQVDACTEVNGVIRNRV
-11 EGKKEYFLIRDHQSW
+11 KKFLI
-26 QMVLLPSKYLTH
+26 
-38 LIRANRSPNTVG
+38 
-50 RRAKSIRFYLEYLNE
+50 EE
-65 TELELSQVAEQEFQ
+65 
-79 EQYEHYV
+79 
-86 GFLHWLK
+86 
-93 AGNHLNDKKEKLPSN
+93 
-108 KTCNAYLKDVFRF
+108 
-121 FCFLELEADMERLKV
+121 
-136 LYYDSFT
+136 
-143 THDSI
+143 
-148 GVKRK
+148 GV
-153 LRFRS
+153 
-158 FNGYLKE
+158 
-165 EERNVRPAE
+165 
-174 HNEILELLKQCTNC
+174 T
-188 RDQLLIML
+188 
-196 LAETGYRIGEILG
+196 
-209 VDYTR
+209 
-214 DIDYERHTIRVFFRD
+214 DISEM
-229 DNENRARAKNAAY
+229 NAALRVRY
-242 RNAKISDATFQ
+242 
-253 FLLFYLSKY
+253 
-262 RELLQH
+262 
-268 QQMLFV
+268 
-274 NIEGETKGKA
+274 EGY
-284 LQVDLERNETVHVP
+284 LERNETVYVP
-298 ITCLRGFDRIFI
+298 ITCLRGFDRILI
-310 HRMKEELKTLAG
+310 HWMKEELKTLAG

-331 DQWMC
+331 DQWLC
-336 LTHYPEIE
+336 LTHYPEVE
-344 IAESFLASKDGKE
+344 VAESFLMSKGGME
-357 LLWDFTLGCP
+357 LVWNFTLECP
-367 RNLKMQIFTVLKVVI
+367 KKLKMQIFTVLKEVI
-382 HTYEGEMRKEKLLAL
+382 HTYEGWTRKEKLLAL
-397 RRFYQFCVK
+397 QRLYQFCVVN
-406 HQVADIETMTLD
+406 QVSDIETMTLEE
-418 KEQQFEQ
+418 EQKFALKLSEDLG
-425 ELAEEFKGRKKRTVF
+425 EKKKNAVF
-440 GILRTSRKILFI
+440 GILRMSRKILFL
-452 QASEI
+452 QAPGI
-457 HWQANVWFLERFH
+457 NWNANVWFLERFH
-470 FSKERM
+470 FSKERI
-476 NPSKPIE
+476 NPSKPVE

-521 LELRTFLVH
+521 LELRTFLVY
-530 FNGEKKP
+530 FNGEEKP
-537 IYEMEAEKIQKYLE
+537 IYEVEAEKIQRYLE
-551 GIRNQNTREAT
+551 SIQRQDTREKT

-586 PFRHEYYLQK
+586 PFRYEYYLQK
-596 EVRVHNDRSVPE
+596 EVHVHNDRSVPE

-720 KYQIADGEYLF
+720 KYQIANGEYIF

-765 TRQYVDYMPKKLEKA
+765 TRQYVDYMPKKLAKA

>member
-1 MARYAVEHIW
+1 MPAYQLHIY
-11 EGKKEYFLIRDHQSW
+11 EQQEEREALEQKICEQVDTCTEVNGKIRNRVKKFLIEEGITNISEMDVALR
-26 QMVLLPSKYLTH
+26 LRYEE
-38 LIRANRSPNTVG
+38 
-50 RRAKSIRFYLEYLNE
+50 YLE
-65 TELELSQVAEQEFQ
+65 
-79 EQYEHYV
+79 
-86 GFLHWLK
+86 K
-93 AGNHLNDKKEKLPSN
+93 
-108 KTCNAYLKDVFRF
+108 
-121 FCFLELEADMERLKV
+121 
-136 LYYDSFT
+136 
-143 THDSI
+143 
-148 GVKRK
+148 
-153 LRFRS
+153 
-158 FNGYLKE
+158 
-165 EERNVRPAE
+165 
-174 HNEILELLKQCTNC
+174 
-188 RDQLLIML
+188 
-196 LAETGYRIGEILG
+196 
-209 VDYTR
+209 
-214 DIDYERHTIRVFFRD
+214 
-229 DNENRARAKNAAY
+229 
-242 RNAKISDATFQ
+242 
-253 FLLFYLSKY
+253 
-262 RELLQH
+262 
-268 QQMLFV
+268 
-274 NIEGETKGKA
+274 
-284 LQVDLERNETVHVP
+284 NETVHAP
-298 ITCLRGFDRIFI
+298 ITCLRGFDRIFL

-331 DQWMC
+331 DQWLC
-336 LTHYPEIE
+336 LTHYPDVEV
-344 IAESFLASKDGKE
+344 AESFLTSKDGKE
-357 LLWDFTLGCP
+357 LVWNFTLECP
-367 RNLKMQIFTVLKVVI
+367 RKLKMQIFTVLKEVI
-382 HTYEGEMRKEKLLAL
+382 HTYEGWTRKEKLLAL
-397 RRFYQFCVK
+397 QRLYQFCVVN
-406 HQVADIETMTLD
+406 QVSDIETMTLEE
-418 KEQQFEQ
+418 EQKFALKLSEDLG
-425 ELAEEFKGRKKRTVF
+425 EKKKNAVF
-440 GILRTSRKILFI
+440 GILRMSRKILFL
-452 QASEI
+452 QAPEI
-457 HWQANVWFLERFH
+457 NWNANVWFLERFH
-470 FSKERM
+470 FSKERI
-476 NPSKPIE
+476 NPSKPVE

-521 LELRTFLVH
+521 LELRTFLVY
-530 FNGEKKP
+530 FNGEEKP
-537 IYEMEAEKIQKYLE
+537 IYEVEAEKIQRYLE
-551 GIRNQNTREAT
+551 SIQRQDTREKT

-586 PFRHEYYLQK
+586 PFRYEYYLQK
-596 EVRVHNDRSVPE
+596 EVHVHNDRSVPE

-720 KYQIADGEYLF
+720 KYQIANGEYIF

-765 TRQYVDYMPKKLEKA
+765 TRQYVEYMPKKLEKA

>member
-1 MARYAVEHIW
+1 MPAYQLYVYEEQEKREALEQKICEQVDACIEVNGVIRNRV
-11 EGKKEYFLIRDHQSW
+11 KKFLI
-26 QMVLLPSKYLTH
+26 
-38 LIRANRSPNTVG
+38 
-50 RRAKSIRFYLEYLNE
+50 EE
-65 TELELSQVAEQEFQ
+65 
-79 EQYEHYV
+79 
-86 GFLHWLK
+86 
-93 AGNHLNDKKEKLPSN
+93 
-108 KTCNAYLKDVFRF
+108 
-121 FCFLELEADMERLKV
+121 
-136 LYYDSFT
+136 
-143 THDSI
+143 
-148 GVKRK
+148 GV
-153 LRFRS
+153 
-158 FNGYLKE
+158 
-165 EERNVRPAE
+165 
-174 HNEILELLKQCTNC
+174 T
-188 RDQLLIML
+188 
-196 LAETGYRIGEILG
+196 
-209 VDYTR
+209 
-214 DIDYERHTIRVFFRD
+214 DISEM
-229 DNENRARAKNAAY
+229 NAALRVRY
-242 RNAKISDATFQ
+242 
-253 FLLFYLSKY
+253 
-262 RELLQH
+262 
-268 QQMLFV
+268 
-274 NIEGETKGKA
+274 EGY
-284 LQVDLERNETVHVP
+284 LERNETVYVP
-298 ITCLRGFDRIFI
+298 ITCLRGFDRILI
-310 HRMKEELKTLAG
+310 HWMKEELKTLAG

-331 DQWMC
+331 DQWLC
-336 LTHYPEIE
+336 LTHYPEVE
-344 IAESFLASKDGKE
+344 VAESFLMSKGGME
-357 LLWDFTLGCP
+357 LVWNFTLECP
-367 RNLKMQIFTVLKVVI
+367 KKLKMQIFTVLKEVI
-382 HTYEGEMRKEKLLAL
+382 HTYEGWTRKEKLLAL
-397 RRFYQFCVK
+397 QRLYQFCVVN
-406 HQVADIETMTLD
+406 QVSDIETMTLEE
-418 KEQQFEQ
+418 EQKFALKLSENLG
-425 ELAEEFKGRKKRTVF
+425 EKKKNAVF
-440 GILRTSRKILFI
+440 GILRMSRKILFL
-452 QASEI
+452 QAPGI
-457 HWQANVWFLERFH
+457 NWNANVWFLERFH
-470 FSKERM
+470 FSKERI
-476 NPSKPIE
+476 NPSKPVE
-483 LVSFKEVTNLENQ
+483 LVSFKEVTNLKNQ

-521 LELRTFLVH
+521 LELRTFLVY
-530 FNGEKKP
+530 FNGEEKP
-537 IYEMEAEKIQKYLE
+537 IYEVEAEKIQRYLE
-551 GIRNQNTREAT
+551 SIQRQDTREKT

-586 PFRHEYYLQK
+586 PFRYEYYLQK
-596 EVRVHNDRSVPE
+596 EVHVHNDRSVPE
-608 GVYTE
+608 GVYME

-720 KYQIADGEYLF
+720 KYQIANGEYIF

-741 TLYYDSGISLQAVR
+741 TLYYDSGISIQAVR

>member
-1 MARYAVEHIW
+1 MPAYQLYVYEEQEKREALEQRISEQVDACTEIN
-11 EGKKEYFLIRDHQSW
+11 GTIRNRVKKFLI
-26 QMVLLPSKYLTH
+26 
-38 LIRANRSPNTVG
+38 
-50 RRAKSIRFYLEYLNE
+50 E
-65 TELELSQVAEQEFQ
+65 
-79 EQYEHYV
+79 
-86 GFLHWLK
+86 
-93 AGNHLNDKKEKLPSN
+93 AGI
-108 KTCNAYLKDVFRF
+108 T
-121 FCFLELEADMERLKV
+121 
-136 LYYDSFT
+136 
-143 THDSI
+143 
-148 GVKRK
+148 
-153 LRFRS
+153 
-158 FNGYLKE
+158 
-165 EERNVRPAE
+165 
-174 HNEILELLKQCTNC
+174 
-188 RDQLLIML
+188 
-196 LAETGYRIGEILG
+196 
-209 VDYTR
+209 
-214 DIDYERHTIRVFFRD
+214 DISEM
-229 DNENRARAKNAAY
+229 NAALRVRY
-242 RNAKISDATFQ
+242 
-253 FLLFYLSKY
+253 
-262 RELLQH
+262 
-268 QQMLFV
+268 
-274 NIEGETKGKA
+274 EGY
-284 LQVDLERNETVHVP
+284 LERNEIVHVP
-298 ITCLRGFDRIFI
+298 ITCLRGFDRIFL

-344 IAESFLASKDGKE
+344 IAESF
-357 LLWDFTLGCP
+357 
-367 RNLKMQIFTVLKVVI
+367 
-382 HTYEGEMRKEKLLAL
+382 LAL

>member
-1 MARYAVEHIW
+1 MPAYQLYVYEEQEKREALEQKICEQVDACTEVNGVIRNRV
-11 EGKKEYFLIRDHQSW
+11 KKFLIE
-26 QMVLLPSKYLTH
+26 
-38 LIRANRSPNTVG
+38 G
-50 RRAKSIRFYLEYLNE
+50 
-65 TELELSQVAEQEFQ
+65 
-79 EQYEHYV
+79 
-86 GFLHWLK
+86 
-93 AGNHLNDKKEKLPSN
+93 
-108 KTCNAYLKDVFRF
+108 
-121 FCFLELEADMERLKV
+121 
-136 LYYDSFT
+136 
-143 THDSI
+143 
-148 GVKRK
+148 GV
-153 LRFRS
+153 
-158 FNGYLKE
+158 
-165 EERNVRPAE
+165 
-174 HNEILELLKQCTNC
+174 T
-188 RDQLLIML
+188 
-196 LAETGYRIGEILG
+196 
-209 VDYTR
+209 
-214 DIDYERHTIRVFFRD
+214 DISEM
-229 DNENRARAKNAAY
+229 NAALRVRY
-242 RNAKISDATFQ
+242 
-253 FLLFYLSKY
+253 
-262 RELLQH
+262 
-268 QQMLFV
+268 
-274 NIEGETKGKA
+274 EGY
-284 LQVDLERNETVHVP
+284 LERNETVYVP
-298 ITCLRGFDRIFI
+298 ITCLRGFDKIFI

-331 DQWMC
+331 DQWLC
-336 LTHYPEIE
+336 LTHYPEVE
-344 IAESFLASKDGKE
+344 VAESFLMSKGGME
-357 LLWDFTLGCP
+357 LVWNFTLECP
-367 RNLKMQIFTVLKVVI
+367 RKLKMQIFTVLKEVI
-382 HTYEGEMRKEKLLAL
+382 HTYKGWTRKEKLLAL
-397 RRFYQFCVK
+397 QRLYQFCVEE
-406 HQVADIETMTLD
+406 QVSDIETMTMEE
-418 KEQQFEQ
+418 EQRFEQ
-425 ELAEEFKGRKKRTVF
+425 ELSEHFCRKKKSMGVAVIRM
-440 GILRTSRKILFI
+440 SRKILFL
-452 QASEI
+452 QAPEI
-457 HWQANVWFLERFH
+457 NWNANVWFLERFH

-496 KILQKYL
+496 KILQKYM

-516 IRIKL
+516 IRIKM

-530 FNGEKKP
+530 FNGEKSP
-537 IYEMEAEKIQKYLE
+537 IYEVEAEKIQRYLE
-551 GIRNQNTREAT
+551 SIQKQDTREKT

-575 FLVVK
+575 FLTVK
-580 RYLKKI
+580 GYLKKI

-596 EVRVHNDRSVPE
+596 EVHIHHDRSVPE
-608 GVYTE
+608 RIYTE

-720 KYQIADGEYLF
+720 KYQIANGEYIF

-741 TLYYDSGISLQAVR
+741 TLYYDSGISIQAVR

-765 TRQYVDYMPKKLEKA
+765 TRQYVDYMPKKLEQA

-787 ETHSFAAELMK
+787 ETHSFATELMK

>member
-1 MARYAVEHIW
+1 MPAYQLYVYEEQEKREALEQKICEQVDACI
-11 EGKKEYFLIRDHQSW
+11 GIKGTIRNRVKKFLIEEGITDLSEMDAALR
-26 QMVLLPSKYLTH
+26 MRYE
-38 LIRANRSPNTVG
+38 A
-50 RRAKSIRFYLEYLNE
+50 YLN
-65 TELELSQVAEQEFQ
+65 
-79 EQYEHYV
+79 
-86 GFLHWLK
+86 
-93 AGNHLNDKKEKLPSN
+93 
-108 KTCNAYLKDVFRF
+108 
-121 FCFLELEADMERLKV
+121 
-136 LYYDSFT
+136 
-143 THDSI
+143 
-148 GVKRK
+148 
-153 LRFRS
+153 
-158 FNGYLKE
+158 
-165 EERNVRPAE
+165 
-174 HNEILELLKQCTNC
+174 
-188 RDQLLIML
+188 
-196 LAETGYRIGEILG
+196 
-209 VDYTR
+209 
-214 DIDYERHTIRVFFRD
+214 
-229 DNENRARAKNAAY
+229 
-242 RNAKISDATFQ
+242 
-253 FLLFYLSKY
+253 
-262 RELLQH
+262 
-268 QQMLFV
+268 
-274 NIEGETKGKA
+274 
-284 LQVDLERNETVHVP
+284 RNETIHAP
-298 ITCLRGFDRIFI
+298 ITCLRAFDKIFI
-310 HRMKEELKTLAG
+310 HRMKEEMQTLAG
-322 QRKYTTEYR
+322 RRKYTTEYQ

-344 IAESFLASKDGKE
+344 IAESFLVSKDGKE
-357 LLWDFTLGCP
+357 LLWDFTLECP
-367 RNLKMQIFTVLKVVI
+367 RNLKMQIFTVLKAVI
-382 HTYEGEMRKEKLLAL
+382 HTYEGEIRKEKLLAL

-406 HQVADIETMTLD
+406 HQVTDIETMTLSE
-418 KEQQFEQ
+418 EQQFEQ
-425 ELAEEFKGRKKRTVF
+425 ELAEEFKGRKKCAVF

-452 QASEI
+452 QAPEI
-457 HWQANVWFLERFH
+457 NWNANVWFLERFH
-470 FSKERM
+470 FSKERI
-476 NPSKPIE
+476 NPSKPVE
-483 LVSFKEVTNLENQ
+483 LVSFKEVTNLGNQ

-503 RYLFG
+503 QYLFG

-521 LELRTFLVH
+521 LELRTFLVY
-530 FNGEKKP
+530 FNGEEKP
-537 IYEMEAEKIQKYLE
+537 IYEVEAEKIQRYLE
-551 GIRNQNTREAT
+551 SIQRQDTREKT

-586 PFRHEYYLQK
+586 PFRYEYYLQK
-596 EVRVHNDRSVPE
+596 EVYVHNDRSVPE

-720 KYQIADGEYLF
+720 KYQIANGEYIF

-741 TLYYDSGISLQAVR
+741 TLYYASGISIQAVR

-765 TRQYVDYMPKKLEKA
+765 TRQYVDYMPKKLEQA

-787 ETHSFAAELMK
+787 ETHSFATELMK

>member
-1 MARYAVEHIW
+1 MPAYQLYVYEEQEKREALEQKICEQVDACTEVNGVIRNRV
-11 EGKKEYFLIRDHQSW
+11 KKFLI
-26 QMVLLPSKYLTH
+26 
-38 LIRANRSPNTVG
+38 
-50 RRAKSIRFYLEYLNE
+50 EE
-65 TELELSQVAEQEFQ
+65 
-79 EQYEHYV
+79 
-86 GFLHWLK
+86 
-93 AGNHLNDKKEKLPSN
+93 
-108 KTCNAYLKDVFRF
+108 
-121 FCFLELEADMERLKV
+121 
-136 LYYDSFT
+136 
-143 THDSI
+143 
-148 GVKRK
+148 GV
-153 LRFRS
+153 
-158 FNGYLKE
+158 
-165 EERNVRPAE
+165 
-174 HNEILELLKQCTNC
+174 T
-188 RDQLLIML
+188 
-196 LAETGYRIGEILG
+196 
-209 VDYTR
+209 
-214 DIDYERHTIRVFFRD
+214 DISEM
-229 DNENRARAKNAAY
+229 NAALRVRY
-242 RNAKISDATFQ
+242 
-253 FLLFYLSKY
+253 
-262 RELLQH
+262 
-268 QQMLFV
+268 
-274 NIEGETKGKA
+274 EGY
-284 LQVDLERNETVHVP
+284 LERNETVYVP
-298 ITCLRGFDRIFI
+298 ITCLRGFDKIFI

-331 DQWMC
+331 DQWLC
-336 LTHYPEIE
+336 LTHYPEVE
-344 IAESFLASKDGKE
+344 VAESFLMSKGGME
-357 LLWDFTLGCP
+357 LVWNFTLECP
-367 RNLKMQIFTVLKVVI
+367 RKLKMQIFTVLKEVI
-382 HTYEGEMRKEKLLAL
+382 HTYKGWTRKEKLLAL
-397 RRFYQFCVK
+397 QRLYQFCVEE
-406 HQVADIETMTLD
+406 QVSDIETMTMEE
-418 KEQQFEQ
+418 EQRFEQ
-425 ELAEEFKGRKKRTVF
+425 ELSEHFCRKKKSMGVAVIRM
-440 GILRTSRKILFI
+440 SRKILFL
-452 QASEI
+452 QAPEI
-457 HWQANVWFLERFH
+457 KWNANVWFLERFH

-496 KILQKYL
+496 KILQKYM

-516 IRIKL
+516 IRIKM

-530 FNGEKKP
+530 FNGEKSP
-537 IYEMEAEKIQKYLE
+537 IYEVEAEKIQRYLE
-551 GIRNQNTREAT
+551 SIQKQDTREKT

-575 FLVVK
+575 FLTVK
-580 RYLKKI
+580 GYLKKI

-596 EVRVHNDRSVPE
+596 EVHIHHDRSVPE
-608 GVYTE
+608 RIYTE

-720 KYQIADGEYLF
+720 KYQIANGEYIF

-741 TLYYDSGISLQAVR
+741 TLYYDSGISIQAVR

-765 TRQYVDYMPKKLEKA
+765 TRQYVDYMPKKLEQA

-787 ETHSFAAELMK
+787 ETHSFATELMK